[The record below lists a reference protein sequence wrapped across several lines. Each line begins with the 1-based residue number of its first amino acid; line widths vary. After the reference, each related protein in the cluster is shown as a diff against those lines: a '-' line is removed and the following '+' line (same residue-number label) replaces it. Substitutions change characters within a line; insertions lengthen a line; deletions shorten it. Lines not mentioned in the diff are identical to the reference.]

1 MSKCAPEDRKN
12 TLDRFKEDIQLE
24 LPSWL
29 RHKNKRGAMIDYL
42 LLRGAT
48 MEELIE
54 QSGSATEESVRG
66 HLAHLQNEHK
76 LPIVRSR
83 GRKYIFDFDQ
93 QEEIDEQQPILDEWS
108 NEVSAKTPK
117 KKQKTDEL

>member
-12 TLDRFKEDIQLE
+12 TLDRLKEEIQIE
-24 LPSWL
+24 MPSWL

-54 QSGSATEESVRG
+54 QSGSKTKASVRG

-76 LPIVRSR
+76 MPIVLGR
-83 GRKYIFDFDQ
+83 GKKYIFDFDQ
-93 QEEIDEQQPILDEWS
+93 QEEIDEQQPILD
-108 NEVSAKTPK
+108 K
-117 KKQKTDEL
+117 